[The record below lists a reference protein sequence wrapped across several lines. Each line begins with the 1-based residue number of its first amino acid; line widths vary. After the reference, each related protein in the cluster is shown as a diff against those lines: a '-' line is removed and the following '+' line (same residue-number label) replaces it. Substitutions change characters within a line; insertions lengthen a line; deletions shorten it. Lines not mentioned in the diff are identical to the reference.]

1 MNNSFAIGY
10 LALSLAACL
19 AAAEVRGGDVRG
31 RRFDDYRVVSV
42 SVDHTVKPPLQKV
55 DAVVQVGTNPVNQF
69 TMHHVYHRH
78 GLVKGSVILV
88 PSLVNNFNEYMIG
101 EEHGTREALAVS
113 LAHAHYDV
121 YGYSPRTS
129 HLGPHACT
137 AGGVDCSVMKDWN
150 IGTYVRDVEF
160 IRTYAMS
167 AGYKPVV
174 GGLSLGAFVGIAAV
188 NGNPSG
194 YSGLLMWEGAMYST
208 DPTVIELSSQNCSN
222 LNAAISAGIYYE
234 ENLPLT
240 LKDLAKEGE
249 SATISFFG
257 VPQPTVSG
265 TPNWIQLVPDAS
277 ATHYEVAWFP
287 RVLDFIAA
295 FNNVESLPVI
305 SGISCSLAGDRTYT
319 ADLGKFRAPI
329 LAIEAGQGF
338 GPYMQQ
344 TIDLTS
350 SNNVRIEADQS
361 FGHLDGYLT
370 LDYETYT
377 VNRILKWLKADV
389 FRH

>member
-222 LNAAISAGIYYE
+222 LNAAISTGIYYE

-350 SNNVRIEADQS
+350 SNNVRIEADQA